1 MYSSLGLLFV
11 VPFLGFNRKGL
22 ISFIGLVN
30 GISYH
35 SSRYY
40 KLKISDYLMIID
52 LLSNIVIAIIMLITE
67 KHNIYYITFS
77 ILLVL
82 FNYILNTIRYN
93 SDLLHV
99 LGIQLPVSLALNIYS
114 Y

>member
-30 GISYH
+30 GIFYH
-35 SSRYY
+35 SSRFYD
-40 KLKISDYLMIID
+40 LKISDNLMVLDI
-52 LLSNIVIAIIMLITE
+52 LSNASIGILMVITE
-67 KHNIYYITFS
+67 KKNIYYIIFTL
-77 ILLVL
+77 LLVT
-82 FNYILNTIRYN
+82 FNFIINSIRYD
-93 SDLLHV
+93 SHLLHV
-99 LGIQLPVSLALNIYS
+99 LGIQLPVSLALKIYS

>member
-1 MYSSLGLLFV
+1 
-11 VPFLGFNRKGL
+11 
-22 ISFIGLVN
+22 
-30 GISYH
+30 
-35 SSRYY
+35 
-40 KLKISDYLMIID
+40 
-52 LLSNIVIAIIMLITE
+52 MLITE
-67 KHNIYYITFS
+67 KHNIYYITFT
-77 ILLVL
+77 IILVL